1 MPSEEYYQV
10 VEARRSA
17 AAGMIEGE
25 LTIEQQREAMEQS
38 RFNFPLQDDVT
49 LTTVDA
55 NGVPGE
61 WTMLPDADPNRRLLY
76 LHGGGY
82 MMGSIKTHRRWWRTS
97 AVRQDAWR

>member
-38 RFNFPLQDDVT
+38 RFNFPL
-49 LTTVDA
+49 
-55 NGVPGE
+55 
-61 WTMLPDADPNRRLLY
+61 
-76 LHGGGY
+76 
-82 MMGSIKTHRRWWRTS
+82 
-97 AVRQDAWR
+97 